1 MRQCVKLTREIFA
14 QPAFDPYRGE
24 ELAPGADINT
34 DQEIDEFVRRKGDSA
49 YHPSCTCKV
58 CFNTRIKVI
67 CDLFSPRWILRLKQR
82 KTTCYSHVY
91 LKGIHS

>member
-34 DQEIDEFVRRKGDSA
+34 DEEIDEFVRQKGDSA

-58 CFNTRIKVI
+58 N
-67 CDLFSPRWILRLKQR
+67 QN
-82 KTTCYSHVY
+82 KTLCQNST
-91 LKGIHS
+91 HSDAKHF

>member
-14 QPAFDPYRGE
+14 QPAFNPYRGE

-34 DQEIDEFVRRKGDSA
+34 DQEIDEFVRQKGDSA

-58 CFNTRIKVI
+58 SLNSELWSPQTPLLMINTDGR
-67 CDLFSPRWILRLKQR
+67 QQ
-82 KTTCYSHVY
+82 
-91 LKGIHS
+91 